1 MKSLNLSQAFSLMMK
16 TSPIILVRLGAN
28 LLFWFVAI
36 IYFLIVGTVA
46 YLIGNAV
53 PILGFIVFIVAIAG
67 MGGLYHLAYKYVFYM
82 LKAAHIAVLSDL
94 LKHGKLKSNE
104 GQLGYGKQRVQER
117 FGEMSAMFVVD
128 ELISGVVRSFTRTVY
143 RISRWIPGDNDAIST
158 MVKILNRVIWYSTT
172 YIDEAILA
180 RSFYE
185 ETDDVWDNARDGVV
199 LYGMK
204 WKPILMNAIA
214 LMVISFIPFI
224 VALVIFALPVGLLIS
239 LISTKLAGWSII
251 MLLLLSWLVKVAV
264 GDSFAMTAILATY
277 YRETKDLTPD
287 PEMASRLEG
296 ISDKFKDMTNRARSG
311 MGFGDNANTN
321 TPQTPD
327 NDTPN
332 TPTTAP
338 QTPL

>member
-1 MKSLNLSQAFSLMMK
+1 MNLQSLNLSQAFSLMMK

-53 PILGFIVFIVAIAG
+53 PLLGFIVFVLAIGG

-117 FGEMSAMFVVD
+117 FGEMNAMFVVD

-143 RISRWIPGDNDAIST
+143 RISRWIPGSNDTIRT
-158 MVKILNRVIWYSTT
+158 LVKVVNRVIWYSTT

-185 ETDDVWDNARDGVV
+185 ETDNVWDNARDGVV
-199 LYGMK
+199 LYGMR

-214 LMVISFIPFI
+214 LMVLSYIPFI

-239 LISTKLAGWSII
+239 IISTKLAGWSII
-251 MLLLLSWLVKVAV
+251 MLLLLSWLIKVAV
-264 GDSFAMTAILATY
+264 GDSFAMTAIIATY
-277 YRETKDLTPD
+277 YRETQGLTPD
-287 PEMASRLEG
+287 PEMATRLDG
-296 ISDKFKDMTNRARSG
+296 VSDKFKDFTNRARTE
-311 MGFGDNANTN
+311 MRFNT
-321 TPQTPD
+321 TTSPD
-327 NDTPN
+327 TSEP
-332 TPTTAP
+332 AP
-338 QTPL
+338 QMPT